1 MSLLSDTKLSTAQQ
15 LLNTLTSISG
25 KNGIVEFE
33 KMGEAIQYL
42 EEYGIPTNKHEE
54 YKYCNLDALLRK
66 EFKKIENQFEEITAI
81 PQLQDCIN
89 VYVLNGNFHSAE
101 TNHNAL
107 TITDIQSAQSNH
119 KSLVKQH
126 FCAWPVKDM
135 NSGVALNTAFCN
147 NGLFIHVPESY
158 QSQKPICIHYLNK
171 ANGEAM
177 IHPRLLIVAEENSS
191 LTLIEKHYGTL
202 NGKVFST
209 NTQEISLAENAQIHH
224 YRIQAENE
232 NSFHF
237 SNIEVQ
243 QNSNSNYTASTFT
256 FGGALVRNNHHIRL
270 NGKNAE
276 ANLNGLII
284 ASHTNLIDNHTLID
298 HATPHCNSNEMYK
311 GIANDKSSIVFNGKI
326 MVRRDAQKTN
336 AYQSSKN
343 ILLSDDAT
351 VNTKPQLEIFADDV
365 KCSHG
370 TSTGKVDEQALFYL
384 KARGI
389 GDVSARRLLL
399 QAFAQELIDK
409 IEIES
414 LQEEVINLF
423 ENTLK

>member
-1 MSLLSDTKLSTAQQ
+1 
-15 LLNTLTSISG
+15 
-25 KNGIVEFE
+25 
-33 KMGEAIQYL
+33 
-42 EEYGIPTNKHEE
+42 
-54 YKYCNLDALLRK
+54 
-66 EFKKIENQFEEITAI
+66 
-81 PQLQDCIN
+81 
-89 VYVLNGNFHSAE
+89 
-101 TNHNAL
+101 
-107 TITDIQSAQSNH
+107 
-119 KSLVKQH
+119 
-126 FCAWPVKDM
+126 
-135 NSGVALNTAFCN
+135 
-147 NGLFIHVPESY
+147 
-158 QSQKPICIHYLNK
+158 
-171 ANGEAM
+171 M

-191 LTLIEKHYGTL
+191 LTLIEKHYGTQ